1 MEDYSNN
8 IELSIRS
15 GSSIIEVVSY
25 EWQRVHGFINK
36 VSKELQREWILWSR
50 MSGLQIWGENG
61 LEEYRSN
68 CGRPNDPLDVLEYF
82 TKSNE
87 RVILILE
94 DFHPFMEKSHEVRR
108 QLREFVRTSIHK
120 TIILSQPFKYVPEEL
135 IKDIEVIEIGL
146 PGKETILTI
155 LEKVVEEQK
164 IGEYQPSDKLIESAL
179 GLTVMEAERAFTKA
193 AIKYGGLT
201 EGAIPVITSE
211 KENIIK
217 KSGLLEYFHPEE
229 SLTLSNIGGLDNLKD
244 WIEKRGNAYSKSAR
258 EFGLNLPKGVLLLGV
273 PGTGKSL
280 TAKAIAKSWNFP
292 LLRFDLGKVFGG
304 IVGESE
310 RNIREALDVAKAIS
324 PCVLWIDEIEKGFS
338 GIQGSGSSDGG
349 TTSRVFGTFLTWMQE
364 KKEPVFV
371 IATAN
376 DISLLPPELLRKGRF
391 DEIFF
396 VDLPSK
402 EERKNIFEI
411 HIKNKKR
418 NPNHFYLDE
427 LAGNTVGFSGAEIE
441 EAINEALFNA
451 FNNGEEVTTDDLLIS
466 IKRICPLSKTMSE
479 TIASLRKWAEA
490 RARLAGSSHYGEENI
505 EDKQVPRLKQ
515 EIRNPFII

>member
-1 MEDYSNN
+1 MEDYSKS

-15 GSSIIEVVSY
+15 GSTIIEVVSY
-25 EWQRVHGFINK
+25 EWQRVHGYVHLI
-36 VSKELQREWILWSR
+36 SKNLNRDWICWSR
-50 MSGLQIWGENG
+50 VTGLRKWGNNG
-61 LEEYRSN
+61 WDSYQAN
-68 CGRPNDPLDVLEYF
+68 CANQFDPLDVLEYF
-82 TKSNE
+82 SKTDDSI
-87 RVILILE
+87 ILILE
-94 DFHPFMEKSHEVRR
+94 DFHPYMEKSNDIKS
-108 QLREFVRTSIHK
+108 QLREIVRTAKNK
-120 TIILSQPFKYVPEEL
+120 TIILSQPVKYVPEEL
-135 IKDIEVIEIGL
+135 AKEIEVIEIEL
-146 PGKETILTI
+146 PRKDTILTI
-155 LEKVVEEQK
+155 LEKVVEEQN
-164 IGEYQPSDKLIESAL
+164 ISNYVLSEKLIESAL

-193 AIKYGGLT
+193 AIKNGALT
-201 EGAIPVITSE
+201 ENEIPMIIME

-217 KSGLLEYFHPEE
+217 KSGQLEYFHPEE
-229 SLTLSNIGGLDNLKD
+229 SLSLSNIGGLDNLKD

-258 EFGLNLPKGVLLLGV
+258 EYGLNLPKGVLLLGV

-338 GIQGSGSSDGG
+338 GIQSSGSTDGG

-396 VDLPSK
+396 VDLPTK

-418 NPNHFYLDE
+418 NPYHFDLEE
-427 LAGNTVGFSGAEIE
+427 LAQKSIGFSGAEIE
-441 EAINEALFNA
+441 EVINEALFNA
-451 FNNGEEVTTDDLLIS
+451 FNNGEEIKTEDVLLS
-466 IKRICPLSKTMSE
+466 IAKICPLSKTMSE
-479 TIASLRKWAEA
+479 TISSLRKWAEA
-490 RARLAGSSHYGEENI
+490 RARLASSSTYVENL
-505 EDKQVPRLKQ
+505 EDKEVPRLKQ
-515 EIRNPFII
+515 EIRNPFIL